1 MMLWRIWKEVNLSQV
16 WTIRIV
22 GRYYELLDED
32 DNSIHI
38 TSDRNIAYLLEDI
51 CKRHNAVV
59 SDVDKECD
67 ESYKSGYAEGWDAAC
82 SSLYPDDN

>member
-1 MMLWRIWKEVNLSQV
+1 MSQV
-16 WTIRIV
+16 WTIKIV

-38 TSDRNIAYLLEDI
+38 TSDKNMAYLLEDI

-59 SDVDKECD
+59 NNVDKECD
-67 ESYKSGYAEGWDAAC
+67 DSYKAGYAEGWGC
-82 SSLYPDDN
+82 RLFQFIP

>member
-1 MMLWRIWKEVNLSQV
+1 MLWRIWKEANLSQV
-16 WTIRIV
+16 WTIKIV

-38 TSDRNIAYLLEDI
+38 TSDRNISYLLEDI
-51 CKRHNAVV
+51 CKRHNAAI
-59 SDVDKECD
+59 SNVDKECD

>member
-1 MMLWRIWKEVNLSQV
+1 MTLWRTWKEANLSQV

-38 TSDRNIAYLLEDI
+38 TSDRNIAYLLEYI

-59 SDVDKECD
+59 SNIDKEYD

>member
-1 MMLWRIWKEVNLSQV
+1 MSQV
-16 WTIRIV
+16 WTVKIV

-38 TSDRNIAYLLEDI
+38 TSDRNISYLLEDI
-51 CKRHNAVV
+51 CKRHNAAV

-67 ESYKSGYAEGWDAAC
+67 ESYNAGYAEGWDDAC
-82 SSLYPDDN
+82 SSLYPDDD

>member
-1 MMLWRIWKEVNLSQV
+1 M
-16 WTIRIV
+16 WTVKIV

-51 CKRHNAVV
+51 CKRHNAAV
-59 SDVDKECD
+59 SNVDK
-67 ESYKSGYAEGWDAAC
+67 
-82 SSLYPDDN
+82 

>member
-1 MMLWRIWKEVNLSQV
+1 MSQV
-16 WTIRIV
+16 WTIKIV

-51 CKRHNAVV
+51 CKRHNAAV

-67 ESYKSGYAEGWDAAC
+67 DAYKSGYAEGWDAAC
-82 SSLYPDDN
+82 SSLYSDEN

>member
-1 MMLWRIWKEVNLSQV
+1 MSQV
-16 WTIRIV
+16 WTVKIV

-51 CKRHNAVV
+51 CKRHNAAV
-59 SDVDKECD
+59 SDVDKEYN
-67 ESYKSGYAEGWDAAC
+67 ESYNAGYAQGWDDAC
-82 SSLYPDDN
+82 NSLYPDDDD

>member
-1 MMLWRIWKEVNLSQV
+1 MLQRIWKEANLSQV
-16 WTIRIV
+16 WTIKIV

-38 TSDRNIAYLLEDI
+38 TSDRNIASLLEDI

>member
-1 MMLWRIWKEVNLSQV
+1 MLWRIWKEVNLSQV

-32 DNSIHI
+32 ENFIHI

-67 ESYKSGYAEGWDAAC
+67 DAYKSGYAEGWDAAC

>member
-1 MMLWRIWKEVNLSQV
+1 M
-16 WTIRIV
+16 WTIKIV
-22 GRYYELLDED
+22 GLYYELLDED

-59 SDVDKECD
+59 SDVDKEL
-67 ESYKSGYAEGWDAAC
+67 
-82 SSLYPDDN
+82 SLIHI

>member
-1 MMLWRIWKEVNLSQV
+1 MLWRIWKEVNLSQV

-22 GRYYELLDED
+22 GRYYELLDEY

-67 ESYKSGYAEGWDAAC
+67 DAYKSGYAEGWDAAC
-82 SSLYPDDN
+82 SSLYPDNN

>member
-1 MMLWRIWKEVNLSQV
+1 MNLSQV
-16 WTIRIV
+16 WTIKIV
-22 GRYYELLDED
+22 GRYYELLDEY

-67 ESYKSGYAEGWDAAC
+67 DAYKSGYAEGWDAAC

>member
-1 MMLWRIWKEVNLSQV
+1 MLWRIWKEVNLSQV
-16 WTIRIV
+16 WTIKII

-38 TSDRNIAYLLEDI
+38 TSARNIAYLLEDI

-67 ESYKSGYAEGWDAAC
+67 DAYKSGYAEGWDAAC

>member
-1 MMLWRIWKEVNLSQV
+1 MLQRIQKEVNLSQV
-16 WTIRIV
+16 WTIKIV

-51 CKRHNAVV
+51 CKRHNAVI
-59 SDVDKECD
+59 SAVDKEYD
-67 ESYKSGYAEGWDAAC
+67 DAYKSGYAEGWDAAC

>member
-1 MMLWRIWKEVNLSQV
+1 MNLSQV

-22 GRYYELLDED
+22 GYYYELLDED

-51 CKRHNAVV
+51 CKRHNAAV
-59 SDVDKECD
+59 SND

>member
-1 MMLWRIWKEVNLSQV
+1 MSQV
-16 WTIRIV
+16 WTVKIV

-38 TSDRNIAYLLEDI
+38 TADRNISYLLEDV
-51 CKRHNAVV
+51 CKRHNAAV

-67 ESYKSGYAEGWDAAC
+67 ESYNAGYAEGWDDAC
-82 SSLYPDDN
+82 SSLYPDDDD

>member
-1 MMLWRIWKEVNLSQV
+1 MLWRIWKEVNLSQV
-16 WTIRIV
+16 WTVKIV
-22 GRYYELLDED
+22 GLYYELLDEN

-38 TSDRNIAYLLEDI
+38 TSDKNIVYLLEDI
-51 CKRHNAVV
+51 CKRHNAAV
-59 SDVDKECD
+59 SNVDKECD

>member
-1 MMLWRIWKEVNLSQV
+1 MSQV
-16 WTIRIV
+16 WTIKIV

-59 SDVDKECD
+59 NNKKKKGDDA
-67 ESYKSGYAEGWDAAC
+67 YKTGHAEGWDASC
-82 SSLYPDDN
+82 SSLYPVVN

>member
-1 MMLWRIWKEVNLSQV
+1 MMLWRIWKEANLSQV
-16 WTIRIV
+16 WTIKIV

-59 SDVDKECD
+59 STVDKECD

>member
-1 MMLWRIWKEVNLSQV
+1 MLQRIWKEANLSQV
-16 WTIRIV
+16 WTIKIV
-22 GRYYELLDED
+22 GRYYELLDEN

-67 ESYKSGYAEGWDAAC
+67 DAYKSGYAEGWDAAC

>member
-1 MMLWRIWKEVNLSQV
+1 MSQV
-16 WTIRIV
+16 WTVKIV

-38 TSDRNIAYLLEDI
+38 TSDRNISYLLEDI
-51 CKRHNAVV
+51 CKRHNAAV

-67 ESYKSGYAEGWDAAC
+67 ESYNAGYAEGWDAAC
-82 SSLYPDDN
+82 SSLYPDDDD

>member
-1 MMLWRIWKEVNLSQV
+1 MLQKIQKEVNLSQV

-51 CKRHNAVV
+51 CKRHNAAV
-59 SDVDKECD
+59 SNVDK
-67 ESYKSGYAEGWDAAC
+67 GWDAAC